1 MMNIYKLKDICT
13 IKSGK
18 RIPLGMD
25 FSTTKT
31 DYPYIRARD
40 IKGGKIQTE
49 DLIYIDFDV
58 YNKIKKYIINE
69 NDIAIT
75 IVGASIGDVSYA
87 QKEVDGY
94 NLTENA
100 IRLTNFNT
108 SIVNSKF
115 LFYLIS
121 QFQYHEYMQTIAG
134 GAAQPKLGIYKIEKI
149 KVQLPLAETQQK
161 IANILS
167 RYDEAIENNSKRIK
181 LLEQM
186 AQNLYK
192 EWFVRFR
199 FPGYEKIQFKDSSI
213 GKIPETFSVLKQ
225 NEVISDYIGGGWGE
239 DEESSNYPIQ
249 AAVVRGAD
257 FPAFTKGDI
266 ATCPVRFH
274 KKSNYESR
282 IISEDD
288 IVLEVSGGTQEQP
301 VGRTVIVTK
310 ERLERFNN
318 KLICAS
324 FCKLIRLNKK
334 VIVPFYY
341 YYWMQFVYDTRM
353 IDRYQLQSTGIIN
366 FKFEY
371 FLRKGDVLLPPADIM
386 WEFDFKAKTIHNQI
400 ENLAK
405 ANQNLAKQRDLLLPR
420 LMSGKLEV

>member
-1 MMNIYKLKDICT
+1 MKYKIEKLGNLVELKQGLAINSQSNYLVSEVETSLSLLRIADMPTKRKVIFMSEKTPSRYIANRDDIIYT
-13 IKSGK
+13 RTG
-18 RIPLGMD
+18 
-25 FSTTKT
+25 
-31 DYPYIRARD
+31 
-40 IKGGKIQTE
+40 Q
-49 DLIYIDFDV
+49 
-58 YNKIKKYIINE
+58 
-69 NDIAIT
+69 
-75 IVGASIGDVSYA
+75 VGLVFTGQEGV
-87 QKEVDGY
+87 VH
-94 NLTENA
+94 NNCF
-100 IRLTNFNT
+100 R
-108 SIVNSKF
+108 VNSLNEKV
-115 LFYLIS
+115 LLNKYLYWVLKS
-121 QFQYHEYMQTIAG
+121 KYLYTLANTYAA
-134 GAAQPKLGIYKIEKI
+134 GAAQPDLPHTSFKKI
-149 KVQLPLAETQQK
+149 KIPLPDINLQQK

-167 RYDEAIENNSKRIK
+167 RYDEAIENNNKRIE
-181 LLEQM
+181 LLKQM

-199 FPGYEKIQFKDSSI
+199 FPGYEKKHYKESCI
-213 GKIPETFSVLKQ
+213 GKIPESFNVLKQ

-239 DEESSNYPIQ
+239 EEESSKFPIQ

-257 FPAFTKGDI
+257 FPEFSKGNI
-266 ATCPVRFH
+266 STCPIRFH

-301 VGRTVIVTK
+301 VGRTVIVIN
-310 ERLERFNN
+310 ERLERFKN

-334 VIVPFYY
+334 VIAPFYY
-341 YYWMQFVYDTRM
+341 YYWMQFVYDTRI

-371 FLRKGDVLLPPADIM
+371 FLRKGDVLLPPSNLM
-386 WEFDFKAKTIHNQI
+386 WEFDSKVRTIHKQI

-405 ANQNLAKQRDLLLPR
+405 ANENLTKQLDLLLPR